1 MKLFSNRWL
10 IAIFA
15 LAAVAYLIGLFI
27 DILEVDACQYA
38 NISMEMLHN
47 QNFLQVYHRGTDYLD
62 KPPLLFWLSSFSYY
76 LFGISNF
83 SFRLPSFLFTLL
95 GFYSTYRLAGSL
107 YNKKVG
113 IISVLLLATSQA
125 YFLFNHDVRT
135 DTILTGSVIFALWQL
150 SEFLNRNKFINL
162 LLGFVGI
169 GLAMLA
175 KGPIGIMVPI
185 FAFAP
190 DFIYRRKWK
199 SFLKWE
205 WLAGIAVLLVMLLP
219 MSIGLY
225 QQYGVYG
232 LRFYFWIQ
240 SFGRITGEN
249 VWNNDP
255 DPFFLYHSFLWAFL
269 PWSLLAVYAVFDR
282 IKTIVVEIKNKLPR
296 TEIFTICGIILA
308 FASLS
313 RSHYQLPHYIF
324 VLFPL
329 FAVITAGTI
338 EKMLVS
344 RPKALKLFIN
354 AQLVVFCGLGL
365 FSLYLFGILFPGLH
379 PGIWAVWAILFT
391 IALVVFFKSKLDISR
406 LIVPSALTIIAINIV
421 LNSYLYPYLL
431 TFQGGTTA
439 AKLIK
444 DKNIPVSHIYFY
456 DYSDLSVELYSHK
469 NFSSLDQ
476 KMIGDSVAS
485 RKNVWLYTDEKG
497 YSKLLSSMK
506 PVHIYAFDDFPV
518 STLTTE
524 FINPKTRKST
534 LSKLYLIEM

>member
-1 MKLFSNRWL
+1 MQFFSNRWFIL
-10 IAIFA
+10 LLALTAI
-15 LAAVAYLIGLFI
+15 AYLVGLFI

-47 QNFLQVYHRGTDYLD
+47 QHFLKIYHHGVDYLD
-62 KPPLLFWLSSFSYY
+62 KPPLLFWLSSLSYY

-83 SFRLPSFLFTLL
+83 TYRLPSFLFTIL
-95 GFYSTYRLAGSL
+95 GVYSTYRLAGSL

-113 IISVLLLATSQA
+113 LLAVVLLATTQA

-150 SEFLNRNKFINL
+150 TEFLNRDKFSNL

-175 KGPIGIMVPI
+175 KGPIGIMIPI

-190 DFIYRRKWK
+190 DFLYRRKWN

-205 WLAGIAVLLVMLLP
+205 WIAGLAILIVMLLP

-232 LRFYFWIQ
+232 LRFYYWIQ

-249 VWNNDP
+249 VWNNNP

-269 PWSLLAVYAVFDR
+269 PWSLLAVYAVVDR
-282 IKTIVVEIKNKLPR
+282 IRTIIVEVKNKLPR
-296 TEIFTICGIILA
+296 TEIFTISGIVLT
-308 FASLS
+308 FFSLS

-324 VLFPL
+324 VIFPL
-329 FAVITAGTI
+329 FAIITAGII
-338 EKMLVS
+338 EKIVVS
-344 RPKALKLFIN
+344 RPKALKIFTY
-354 AQLVVFCGLGL
+354 AQLGLFCGLWL
-365 FSLYLFGILFPGLH
+365 FSLYLFGFLFRGL
-379 PGIWAVWAILFT
+379 PAGLWVVWAILST
-391 IALVVFFKSKLDISR
+391 SALVVFFKSKLDISR
-406 LIVPSALTIIAINIV
+406 LIIPSALTIIAINIV
-421 LNSYLYPYLL
+421 FNSYLYPYLL
-431 TFQGGTTA
+431 TFQAGVPA

-444 DKNIPVSHIYFY
+444 DKNIPISHVYFY
-456 DYSDLSVELYSHK
+456 DYFDLSLELYSH
-469 NFSSLDQ
+469 NNLSTLDQ
-476 KMIGDSVAS
+476 KMVNDSVAVG
-485 RKNVWLYTDEKG
+485 RKIWLYTDEKG
-497 YSKLLSSMK
+497 YAKLSSTTK
-506 PVHIYAFDDFPV
+506 PSNVYAFDDFPV
-518 STLTTE
+518 ATLTTE